1 MLKFKQFILERRRAT
16 PQIKAWLGTRA
27 KPYEYWMSRQF
38 TLPFP
43 LSKPMLDRMQNV
55 AKESE
60 GFHITDLDGVSTLF
74 DLQNSAKSLSVTTKI
89 KDVRSG
95 ILMLEGVETAGG
107 ILVEVKGDALFQG
120 DFDIFSSPDS
130 QGRRWIDLHQ
140 FAREF
145 MRRTGDG
152 NFLHNWDVIWRRT
165 IIDHASKFIKSN
177 SSELIDVYLAFAP
190 EKGFSYPD
198 YLSHASKNLDH
209 AKLFWVGGQGFIVK
223 GFDPDESLKE
233 KGIVDKIETVHG
245 SNHQLAK
252 KAKMALFRMT
262 KELFDMAEK
271 YFTDNIL
278 DFFILGTEDKTYDYN
293 EHIMDNFE
301 IQNVYYDGEM
311 YTPSEIGAEIGRHMS
326 SEEIEANNWSK
337 EDFNKYFKKWT

>member
-1 MLKFKQFILERRRAT
+1 MLKFKQFILERRKAT

-107 ILVEVKGDALFQG
+107 ILVEVKGDVLFQG

-145 MRRTGDG
+145 LRRTGDG

-190 EKGFSYPD
+190 EQGSSYPD

-245 SNHQLAK
+245 SNHQLVK

-301 IQNVYYDGEM
+301 IQNVYYDCLL
-311 YTPSEIGAEIGRHMS
+311 YTSPSPRDATLSRMPS
-326 SEEIEANNWSK
+326 SA
-337 EDFNKYFKKWT
+337 

>member
-60 GFHITDLDGVSTLF
+60 GFHITDIDGISTLF

-89 KDVRSG
+89 KDVGAGNS
-95 ILMLEGVETAGG
+95 MLDGVETAGG
-107 ILVEVKGDALFQG
+107 ILVEVRGDALFQG

-152 NFLHNWDVIWRRT
+152 NFLHNWDVIWRKT
-165 IIDHASKFIKSN
+165 IIDHATKFIRSN
-177 SSELIDVYLAFAP
+177 NSELIDVYNNFETDQGL
-190 EKGFSYPD
+190 SYTD
-198 YLSHASKNLDH
+198 YLDYATKTLDN
-209 AKLFWVGGQGFIVK
+209 ARLFWVGGQGYTVSGMSK
-223 GFDPDESLKE
+223 EDSLRE
-233 KGIVDKIETVHG
+233 KGIVDKIESVLGDRHP
-245 SNHQLAK
+245 LAK

-262 KELFDMAEK
+262 KELFDVAER

-278 DFFILGTEDKTYDYN
+278 DFFILGTEDKTYEYN
-293 EHIMDNFE
+293 EHIMSNFE
-301 IQNVYYDGEM
+301 IQNVYYHYLMVQPEEM
-311 YTPSEIGAEIGRHMS
+311 KDAVGNRMTDR
-326 SEEIEANNWSK
+326 EIEKGRLN
-337 EDFNKYFKKWT
+337 EEEFGEYFKKWL